1 MPLNVEEYVN
11 RLRDSNLENELA
23 VKLREL
29 PEDNRFQFISQLLD
43 DARPS
48 SKAAA
53 LAANKS
59 SS

>member
-53 LAANKS
+53 LGVNKS